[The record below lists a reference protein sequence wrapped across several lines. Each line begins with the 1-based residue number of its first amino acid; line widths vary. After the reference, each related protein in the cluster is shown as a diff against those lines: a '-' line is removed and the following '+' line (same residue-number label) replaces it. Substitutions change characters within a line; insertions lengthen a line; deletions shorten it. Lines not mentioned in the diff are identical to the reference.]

1 MFMAI
6 KTTLVTIWK
15 NRRHFKLQIF
25 GMMVFTVILIFV
37 VNLISIKITYE
48 KKLNNYLSST
58 SKYTSSFQMSL
69 SGVKGTVSKVY
80 VDNSK
85 TQCFILAKLVSTSS
99 LTMVANNYQMFVTN
113 VNYGGSNAGTPDE
126 NFTGEIYMFGS
137 TGLIGL
143 YLKSDVPFENTMK
156 QLTLRSYT
164 KYTSNTSPYF
174 RTTSTDAKYDQCH
187 IFFNPGATGTQTI
200 DFLEN
205 HVQGTDF
212 DLSGVYRQVNSVNK
226 EKEIRNNILQFYD
239 DLIAVM
245 NKIMEYQNR
254 LENAYNVDVPELP
267 KYIKGDYFDDIPIY
281 DAEGVQIGSYR
292 KYIPATIVPGGT
304 EYDWYN
310 GNILDGYFKLVPNT
324 TKMTVRDYIYALN
337 TDAGTRRI
345 PEMKS
350 DEWYYKD
357 GTEVRLKSDV
367 TTTSLELE
375 VVNNI
380 KLYEKQLDK
389 YIELKKAYQT
399 EYLTDLL
406 LLEANSATVGQIYS
420 VRKDENCVL
429 KY

>member
-1 MFMAI
+1 MAI

-25 GMMVFTVILIFV
+25 GITVLTVVCIFIA
-37 VNLISIKITYE
+37 NLVSIKISYD

-69 SGVKGTVSKVY
+69 SGVKGTVDNVY

-85 TQCFILAKLVSTSS
+85 TQCFILAKLANTAS
-99 LTMVANNYQMFVTN
+99 LTMVANNYQMFVSN
-113 VNYGGSNAGTPDE
+113 VNYDGSNAGTPEE

-137 TGLIGL
+137 TGIVGL
-143 YLKSDVPFENTMK
+143 YIKSDVPFENTMK

-164 KYTSNTSPYF
+164 KYTANTSPYF
-174 RTTSTDAKYDQCH
+174 RTTATDAQYDQCH
-187 IFFNPGATGTQTI
+187 IFFNPGATDTKTI

-205 HVQGTDF
+205 HVAGTDF

-226 EKEIRNNILQFYD
+226 ETEIRNNILQYYD

-254 LENAYNVDVPELP
+254 LENAYNVDIPELP
-267 KYIKGDYFDDIPIY
+267 KYIKGDYFDDVAIY

-310 GNILDGYFKLVPNT
+310 GNIMEGYFKLVPNT
-324 TKMTVRDYIYALN
+324 KKMTVRDYIYALN
-337 TDAGTRRI
+337 TDKSTRRI
-345 PEMKS
+345 PDMYTE
-350 DEWYYKD
+350 EWYYKD
-357 GTEVRLKSDV
+357 GTQVRLKTDS

-375 VVNNI
+375 VIENI
-380 KLYEKQLDK
+380 KLYENQLDK
-389 YIELKKAYQT
+389 YIELKKTYQT

-406 LLEANSATVGQIYS
+406 LLESDSATVGQVYS
-420 VRKDENCVL
+420 VRKDENAIL